1 MRIKISSAL
10 TIQPVFWV
18 VCGLLGQAFSAPTL
32 TAQTLTAQTLPTQ
45 ILPAQTLPT
54 QTLSSQTLSSETW
67 NLPQGTIVKDSGPR
81 TYRFTVDY
89 TTASAQGE
97 ILRRQRLTGDYT
109 RGLTGGDVVW
119 NNVAQA
125 DADGAAAPFPSAQ
138 KRDFM
143 EGFRYHNDLAAT
155 LKPEFFKAFP
165 PTAVFERNLVWDTGM
180 IEHFGQDYFEHLR
193 LNEPYHSIPNEDVK
207 MPEVGT
213 FQNRDVVVEWIGR
226 SQKNGQDCAL
236 IRYQALLN
244 PLEINNGGV
253 TLKARSS
260 YWGEIWVSLSTK
272 QIEYGTLNETV
283 VGELKLA
290 GQDATQIV
298 NVIRSGTFEPVRAK

>member
-1 MRIKISSAL
+1 MPIKISSAL
-10 TIQPVFWV
+10 TAQPAFGAAS
-18 VCGLLGQAFSAPTL
+18 GLLGPSLLGLSFLGLCWLGPALS
-32 TAQTLTAQTLPTQ
+32 AQTLPG
-45 ILPAQTLPT
+45 QTLPG
-54 QTLSSQTLSSETW
+54 QTLPSQIW
-67 NLPQGTIVKDSGPR
+67 NLPQGVTVKDRGPR

-89 TTASAQGE
+89 TTASAKGE
-97 ILRRQRLTGDYT
+97 ILRRQRVTGDYT
-109 RGLTGGDVVW
+109 RGLAGGDVVW

-125 DADGAAAPFPSAQ
+125 DADGARAPYPSAQ

-155 LKPEFFKAFP
+155 LKPEFFRAFP

-180 IEHFGQDYFEHLR
+180 IEHFGQDYFERLR
-193 LNEPYHSIPNEDVK
+193 LNEPYHSLPNEDVK

-213 FQNRDVVVEWIGR
+213 FQNREVVVEWIGR

-244 PLEINNGGV
+244 PLEIDNGGM

-298 NVIRSGTFEPVRAK
+298 NVIRSGTFEPVSAK